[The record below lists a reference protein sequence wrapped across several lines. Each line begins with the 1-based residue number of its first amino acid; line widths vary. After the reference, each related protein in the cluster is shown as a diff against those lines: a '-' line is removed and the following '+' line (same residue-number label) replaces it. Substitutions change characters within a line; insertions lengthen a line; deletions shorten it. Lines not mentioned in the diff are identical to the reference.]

1 MIWLG
6 KDLQQRAEFE
16 KNRWL
21 HCLGG
26 LNTTRGRHGRS
37 SPSVYQLASFIT
49 RTAAFYP
56 RMAATH
62 QWHDSSLLQV
72 YNWTTQQ
79 LLMSRSLVNNNETV
93 VWCLKEIPSVVC
105 RQSLAGKLEW
115 THKRHDSVF
124 QCRCY
129 SSNDCCRCQ
138 EYSWIC
144 FWSNEWVVQEE
155 IDYSS
160 VYIHYSVM
168 IMNIYLIH
176 N

>member
-1 MIWLG
+1 MKVSHHCFYQIQLTKQLILMINSRSCKLSFIHLPCLMIWLG
-6 KDLQQRAEFE
+6 KDLQQRAELE

-49 RTAAFYP
+49 RTAFYP

-62 QWHDSSLLQV
+62 QWHDSSLQQV

-105 RQSLAGKLEW
+105 RQSLAG
-115 THKRHDSVF
+115 RAGVDSQTARFGVSMSLLF
-124 QCRCY
+124 
-129 SSNDCCRCQ
+129 
-138 EYSWIC
+138 
-144 FWSNEWVVQEE
+144 
-155 IDYSS
+155 
-160 VYIHYSVM
+160 
-168 IMNIYLIH
+168 L
-176 N
+176 